1 VDAIDTNILVRYI
14 VADDEFQHKQAV
26 SLIESGDPKLI
37 NPIVLVEFSWVLQS
51 VYSLSREVIAE
62 TMKMIGS
69 CGYFMYKRPGPVK
82 LAIQHFVNGLDLTD
96 ALIVGTNKD
105 DGALVTY
112 TFDKKA
118 ARMDGYRLLDFTE

>member
-1 VDAIDTNILVRYI
+1 MDAIDTNILVRYI
-14 VADDEFQHKQAV
+14 VGDDEFQLKQAV

-37 NPIVLVEFSWVLQS
+37 NPIVLVELSWVLRS

-82 LAIQHFVNGLDLTD
+82 FAIQHFIDGLDLAD

-105 DGALVTY
+105 DGAPVTY
-112 TFDKKA
+112 TFDKRA
-118 ARMDGYRLLDFTE
+118 ARMDGYQLLE

>member
-1 VDAIDTNILVRYI
+1 MSSRCIT
-14 VADDEFQHKQAV
+14 
-26 SLIESGDPKLI
+26 SSESGDPKLI
-37 NPIVLVEFSWVLQS
+37 NSIVLAEFSWVLRS

-62 TMKMIGS
+62 TMEMIGS

-82 LAIQHFVNGLDLTD
+82 FAIQHFIDGLDLAD

-118 ARMDGYRLLDFTE
+118 ARMDGYRLLDSQESPPSLLP